1 MAITHFTPRMI
12 GRANGRSAVLAAA
25 YRHTAR
31 MEHEAEG
38 RVVDYSRKVGMVHE
52 EFVLPPGAP
61 AWVKTLVA
69 DRSVAGASEVFWN
82 RVEAFETRRDAQ
94 LAKEYVIALPVELTR
109 DQNIDLVR
117 AFVETEILARGRVAD
132 WVYHDDPGNP
142 HVHLMTSLRPFVE
155 TGFGDKKVAVVADDG
170 RPLRNAM
177 GKIVYRLWSGD
188 KTDFLAGRR
197 AWIDLQNVHLAKAG
211 LDIRVDGRSH
221 AERGL
226 DLVPETHVGVGA
238 KAIERKVG
246 RSERPDLERLAAR
259 DAARAENLK
268 RITRRPEIV
277 LDLLT
282 RERSVFDRRDVA
294 KVLHRFVDDAATFE
308 RLLTRVLANPSV
320 VRLERERIDV
330 GTGARVSERYTTR
343 DLLRLEAEM
352 AARAS
357 RLAGASGF
365 RVEPKAR
372 ATILARHERLSD
384 EQRAA
389 IDHVTTEAR
398 IAAIVGRAG
407 AGKTTTMKAARE
419 VWEAAGYRV
428 VGAAL
433 AGKAAEGLEA
443 EAGIRS
449 ETLAA
454 WELRWSKRRDL
465 LDAKTVFVLDEA
477 GMIGSRQMAH
487 VLEAVAKAGA
497 KLVLVGDPDQLQPIE
512 AGAAFR
518 VLANRVGYA
527 ELGTI
532 RRQSEDWMRAA
543 SLDLARGRIG
553 EALAAYRDHGRL
565 VGRATKAEAM
575 KALVDDWV
583 RAYDPD
589 RSQLIL
595 AHLRRD
601 VRALNAAVRERLA
614 ERGLVG
620 EAHSFAT
627 VDGERH
633 FGIGDQMVFLR
644 NEGSLGVK
652 NGMIGRVAEARAG
665 RITVEVGRGEGS
677 THTVVVDQRFYGD
690 LDHGW
695 ATTIHKAQGVT
706 VDRVAVLATLSLD
719 RHLGY
724 VALTRHRDDVA
735 LYWGRRSFEHAGGL
749 EAVLSRTNSKATT
762 LDCEGSPDYR
772 AALRFAEARGLH
784 LVRVARTLVAD
795 RLAWIATQKTKL
807 GALADRLE
815 QFGARLVGDRSVGLG
830 PMSKKEPPM
839 VAGRTVFDRP
849 LESAVEDRIAADR
862 TVTKAWGDV
871 RSRAALVFADPV
883 PALQALALETL
894 LADPARAEA
903 AVTRLVA
910 ELSTV
915 GALRGGTGW
924 LADRTARAERR
935 QAEENVAALGRD
947 LERWLRLRTEAE
959 VRFRAEEQTVR
970 ARAAVDIPAISAE
983 ATRVLE
989 RVRDAID
996 RNDLPAALEFVLADR
1011 MVGAEIEGIAKAV
1024 AERFGERAG
1033 RTHATARAA
1042 GPAFDEL
1049 AAGVAPA
1056 ERERLAKAWPLLSA
1070 ARQVVEAEKA
1080 EAVKV
1085 AQAERQTRT
1094 RGVRLQ

>member
-12 GRANGRSAVLAAA
+12 GRASGRSAVLAAA

-38 RVVDYSRKVGMVHE
+38 RVVDYSRKAGMVHE
-52 EFVLPPGAP
+52 EFVLPPGTP
-61 AWVKTLVA
+61 AWVRALVA
-69 DRSVAGASEVFWN
+69 DRSVAGASEAFWN

-94 LAKEYVIALPVELTR
+94 LAKEYVIALPIELTR
-109 DQNIDLVR
+109 DQNIALVR

-142 HVHLMTSLRPFVE
+142 HVHLMTSLRPLVE
-155 TGFGDKKVAVVADDG
+155 TGFGDKKVAIIGEDG
-170 RPLRNAM
+170 KPLRNAT

-188 KTDFLAGRR
+188 KTDFLAERR
-197 AWIDLQNVHLAKAG
+197 AWIDLQNAHLAKAG
-211 LDIRVDGRSH
+211 LDVRVDGRSH

-226 DLVPETHVGVGA
+226 DLVPEPHVGVGA
-238 KAIERKVG
+238 KAIERKAAWA
-246 RSERPDLERLAAR
+246 ERPDLERLATR

-294 KVLHRFVDDAATFE
+294 KILHRFVDDAVTFD
-308 RLLTRVLANPSV
+308 RLLTRVLTSPDV

-330 GTGARVSERYTTR
+330 GTGARLPERFATR

-352 AARAS
+352 AARAT

-365 RVEPKAR
+365 RVEQKSR
-372 ATILARHERLSD
+372 EQILARHDRLSD

-389 IDHVTTEAR
+389 IDHVTAETR

-419 VWEAAGYRV
+419 VWEAAGFRV

-433 AGKAAEGLEA
+433 AGKAAEGLET
-443 EAGIRS
+443 EASIRS

-477 GMIGSRQMAH
+477 GMIGSRQLAH

-527 ELGTI
+527 ELETI
-532 RRQSEDWMRAA
+532 RHQREDWMRAA

-565 VGRATKAEAM
+565 VGRETKAEAM

-583 RAYDPD
+583 RAYDPG

-601 VRALNAAVRERLA
+601 VRALNVAVREKLV

-620 EAHSFAT
+620 EAHPFVTS
-627 VDGERH
+627 DGERR
-633 FGIGDQMVFLR
+633 FGVGDQVVFLR

-652 NGMIGRVAEARAG
+652 NGMIGRVVEAFAG
-665 RITVEVGRGEGS
+665 RLTVEVGRGEG
-677 THTVVVDQRFYGD
+677 TVRTIVVDQRFYGD

-695 ATTIHKAQGVT
+695 ATTVHKAQGVT

-719 RHLGY
+719 RHLAY

-735 LYWGRRSFEHAGGL
+735 LYWGRRSFARAGGL
-749 EAVLSRTNSKATT
+749 EAVLSRSNAKATT
-762 LDCEGSPDYR
+762 LDREGSADYR

-784 LVRVARTLVAD
+784 LVRVARTIVAD
-795 RLAWIATQKTKL
+795 RLQWVAAQKTKL
-807 GALADRLE
+807 AALAERWE
-815 QFGARLVGDRSVGLG
+815 RVGARLGVARSVS
-830 PMSKKEPPM
+830 PDPKSKKEPPM

-849 LESAVEDRIAADR
+849 LDSAVEDRISADK
-862 TVTKAWGDV
+862 TVAKAWGDV
-871 RSRAALVFADPV
+871 QSRAALVFTDPTK
-883 PALQALALETL
+883 ALEAL
-894 LADPARAEA
+894 MLQSLVADSARAETA
-903 AVTRLVA
+903 FDRLVA
-910 ELSTV
+910 EPSALGS
-915 GALRGGTGW
+915 LRGETGW

-935 QAEENVAALGRD
+935 QAEANVAALGRD
-947 LERWLRLRTEAE
+947 LERWLRMRREAE
-959 VRFRAEEQTVR
+959 VRLRAEVQAERTR
-970 ARAAVDIPAISAE
+970 TAVDIPAISAE

-989 RVRDAID
+989 RVRDTID

-1011 MVGAEIEGIAKAV
+1011 MVKAEIEGIAKAV
-1024 AERFGERAG
+1024 GERFGERAG
-1033 RTHATARAA
+1033 LTHATTRAA
-1042 GPAFDEL
+1042 GPAFEEL

-1056 ERERLAKAWPLLSA
+1056 EREQLAKAWPLLRA

-1080 EAVKV
+1080 ETAKV

-1094 RGVRLQ
+1094 RGARLQ